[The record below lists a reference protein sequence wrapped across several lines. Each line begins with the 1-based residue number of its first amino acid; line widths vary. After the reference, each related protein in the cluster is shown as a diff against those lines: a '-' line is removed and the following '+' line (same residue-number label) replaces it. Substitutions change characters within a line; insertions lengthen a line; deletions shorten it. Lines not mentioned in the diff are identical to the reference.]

1 MHIMPDEI
9 AELLRARGLTID
21 MGIHPADAAAQIW
34 HVSDMPDESII
45 RVMIFPDDNGYP
57 SFWTPA
63 FADYAAKY
71 IVPIVT
77 RIGDARD
84 EVVQRHLDARRM
96 TTAR

>member
-1 MHIMPDEI
+1 MHIMLHEI

-21 MGIHPADAAAQIW
+21 TGTDPADAAEQVW
-34 HVSDMPDESII
+34 RVSDRPEETVI
-45 RVMIFPDDNGYP
+45 RVMIMPDMNNYP

-63 FADYAAKY
+63 FAGYAAKY

-84 EVVQRHLDARRM
+84 QVVQRHLDARRSG
-96 TTAR
+96 